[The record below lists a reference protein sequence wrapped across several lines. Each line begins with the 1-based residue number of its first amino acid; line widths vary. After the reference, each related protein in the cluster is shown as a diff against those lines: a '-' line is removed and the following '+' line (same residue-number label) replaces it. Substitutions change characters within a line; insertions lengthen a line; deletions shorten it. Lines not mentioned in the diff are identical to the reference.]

1 MFIHLQIVFKIVIL
15 SKEITE
21 WICLKYWSMSHYAK
35 AKQTLYWRRS
45 ILENLIIQ
53 SILVT
58 TRAQIN
64 KHANEESCHGLNI
77 NVHDF

>member
-35 AKQTLYWRRS
+35 QTLYWRRS
-45 ILENLIIQ
+45 ILEKLIIQ

-58 TRAQIN
+58 TRAQIK
-64 KHANEESCHGLNI
+64 KHANEESSHGLKI
-77 NVHDF
+77 YVHYF

>member
-1 MFIHLQIVFKIVIL
+1 MFIHLQIVFKTVIL

-21 WICLKYWSMSHYAK
+21 WICLNYWSMSHY

-45 ILENLIIQ
+45 ILEKLIIQ

-58 TRAQIN
+58 TRTQIN
-64 KHANEESCHGLNI
+64 KHANEESCHGLKI
-77 NVHDF
+77 YVLDF